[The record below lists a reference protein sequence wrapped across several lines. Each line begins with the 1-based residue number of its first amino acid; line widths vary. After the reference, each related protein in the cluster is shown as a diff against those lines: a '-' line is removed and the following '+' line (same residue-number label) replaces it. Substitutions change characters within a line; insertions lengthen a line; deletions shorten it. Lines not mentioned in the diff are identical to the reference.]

1 MSAQLFFDY
10 HEIEFIGV
18 SLAMIILARGGNISV
33 RSTEVEMIQ
42 EVKELVIL
50 TATNCSYFFSSDL
63 WQWRT

>member
-18 SLAMIILARGGNISV
+18 SLAMIKLARGGNISV

-50 TATNCSYFFSSDL
+50 TATN
-63 WQWRT
+63 